1 MLVYISRN
9 ALSPRHK
16 TGADESDDRYGKK
29 DPQGP
34 RNALYDLDADI
45 IGVDQLDKGDVV
57 SLNQNQH
64 IQRRSGKSKDQGV
77 RHGPHRIPAD
87 MHTRTE

>member
-1 MLVYISRN
+1 MYKRQGKLFAVNYPPLKSWFMLVYISRN

-45 IGVDQLDKGDVV
+45 IGVDQLDKGDEMCIRD
-57 SLNQNQH
+57 S
-64 IQRRSGKSKDQGV
+64 ISS
-77 RHGPHRIPAD
+77 P
-87 MHTRTE
+87 T

>member
-9 ALSPRHK
+9 ALPRHK

-34 RNALYDLDADI
+34 ATLCMISDTDI
-45 IGVDQLDKGDVV
+45 IGVGSVDKGM
-57 SLNQNQH
+57 L
-64 IQRRSGKSKDQGV
+64 
-77 RHGPHRIPAD
+77 
-87 MHTRTE
+87 